1 MPAAMKRKASMGGP
15 HGEDE
20 GAAYSGFGDFPKAMA
35 KALSAAHLLLNHR
48 SSVSSGY
55 PSSSKVI
62 GIGAAKI
69 GEALILLNHK
79 IEGDSRR
86 GQIW

>member
-1 MPAAMKRKASMGGP
+1 MGP
-15 HGEDE
+15 HGEDD

-48 SSVSSGY
+48 SSVSSGF
-55 PSSSKVI
+55 PSSSKVV

-69 GEALILLNHK
+69 GGALTSVAK
-79 IEGDSRR
+79 SRR
-86 GQIW
+86 SPSEKIGPLGQKISVAPE